1 MENDQNIAIVDLPI
15 ACTLTAKELTIR
27 QEDNG
32 TLFTQVSRVTELADG
47 YAFQFPGTEEQI
59 AQLLRFINAE
69 RQCCPFFVFELAFE
83 QQEGP
88 IWLRI
93 RGPEGVKAIV
103 QQWAS
108 A

>member
-1 MENDQNIAIVDLPI
+1 MENDQNIALVDLPL
-15 ACTLTAKELTIR
+15 ACSLTAQELIIR
-27 QEDNG
+27 QQDNG

-47 YAFQFPGTEEQI
+47 YAFQFPGTMEL
-59 AQLLRFINAE
+59 ATQLLQFINAE

-93 RGPEGVKAIV
+93 RGPEGIKAFV
-103 QQWAS
+103 QQWVS